1 MSLNRLNPGT
11 IIEIDDPVLGGRKLG
26 LVDDT
31 GVGYFD
37 IHGDSELPKP
47 IHANLNPVGLG
58 TITSW
63 ASELEG
69 NDYAVYVEVWN
80 QLTARNLD
88 VLTIARAMRWALENR
103 SFDVDLAE
111 RMGLAATE
119 KVLKGR
125 EYVAASLA
133 N

>member
-1 MSLNRLNPGT
+1 MSLNRLNPGS
-11 IIEIDDPVLGGRKLG
+11 IIEVDDPVLGGRKLG

-37 IHGDSELPKP
+37 IHGDNELPKP
-47 IHANLNPVGLG
+47 IHSNLNPVEIG
-58 TITSW
+58 TVSSW
-63 ASELEG
+63 ASELED
-69 NDYAVYVEVWN
+69 NDYAVYVDLWN

-88 VLTIARAMRWALENR
+88 VLTIARAMHWALKNK
-103 SFDVDLAE
+103 SFDADLVE
-111 RMGLAATE
+111 RMGISETE

-125 EYVAASLA
+125 QHVADSLA